1 MTFNYVI
8 VEDNLGALK
17 NLQASLK
24 SHEEFREVG
33 VAHTLKSGIA
43 MVLAKRPC
51 VIFLDVELGNENGF
65 DLIKE
70 IRQFT
75 SEMPYIIMTTGVD
88 KYAIKAVNA
97 DVLYFLEKPIDPDE
111 LMIALS
117 KFEKKFYAQQKH
129 ITIKNTEGHFFM
141 QLDDIQYVQSEVNYC
156 NVFRENQP
164 PMLISKTLKEIE
176 KLLPAQFVRIHKSYL
191 INSKYLKMVNTTKK
205 IIRIN
210 ISDDV
215 LELPIGETYLE
226 VVKNTLLTAKN

>member
-1 MTFNYVI
+1 
-8 VEDNLGALK
+8 
-17 NLQASLK
+17 
-24 SHEEFREVG
+24 
-33 VAHTLKSGIA
+33 
-43 MVLAKRPC
+43 
-51 VIFLDVELGNENGF
+51 
-65 DLIKE
+65 
-70 IRQFT
+70 
-75 SEMPYIIMTTGVD
+75 MTTGVD

>member
-1 MTFNYVI
+1 MIFNYVI

-17 NLQASLK
+17 NLQLALK

-43 MVLAKRPC
+43 LVLSKRPTL
-51 VIFLDVELGNENGF
+51 IFLDVELGAENGF

-70 IRQFT
+70 IRQY
-75 SEMPYIIMTTGVD
+75 SGIMPYVVMTTGVD
-88 KYAIKAVNA
+88 KYAVKAVNA
-97 DVLYFLEKPIDPDE
+97 DVLYFIEKPIDPDE

-117 KFEKKFYAQQKH
+117 KFEKKFYEQQKH

-141 QLDDIQYVQSEVNYC
+141 QLDDIRYMQSEVNYC

-164 PMLISKTLKEIE
+164 PMLISKTLKELE
-176 KLLPAQFVRIHKSYL
+176 KSLPAQFVRIHKSYL
-191 INSKYLKMVNTTKK
+191 INSKYLIMVNTTKK

-226 VVKNTLLTAKN
+226 VVKNTLLAAKS